1 MANIKPHYREV
12 IFPKTKEALIKY
24 LTNLE
29 GLPVT
34 FNFNTKNKWATRF
47 PDSKFARQ
55 WVAKIHKE
63 FMVRINREYIGRR
76 WRKRPPDNFISSYS
90 FIENE
95 ESNIHL
101 HSIIMGIP
109 QDCLK
114 RFNDEANEIWRKL
127 SRSGTVHISGDNFNL
142 GWVGYINK
150 DVNFM
155 DSIKDNIIVF

>member
-1 MANIKPHYREV
+1 
-12 IFPKTKEALIKY
+12 
-24 LTNLE
+24 
-29 GLPVT
+29 
-34 FNFNTKNKWATRF
+34 
-47 PDSKFARQ
+47 
-55 WVAKIHKE
+55 
-63 FMVRINREYIGRR
+63 
-76 WRKRPPDNFISSYS
+76 
-90 FIENE
+90 
-95 ESNIHL
+95 
-101 HSIIMGIP
+101 MGIP